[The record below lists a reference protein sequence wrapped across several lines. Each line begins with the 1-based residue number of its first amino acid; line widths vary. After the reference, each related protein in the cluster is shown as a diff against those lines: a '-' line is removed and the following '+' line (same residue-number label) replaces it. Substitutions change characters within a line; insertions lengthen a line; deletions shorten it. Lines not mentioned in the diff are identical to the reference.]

1 MLSLDSS
8 RWAELTD
15 AYGGASRIP
24 RLLEQ
29 AAQHLS
35 ADGDL
40 WSALCHQGDVY
51 TASYA
56 ALPHLVAVARSGADR
71 RSIAALDLVGA
82 IEAARLQGKGPAVPG
97 DLAAAYDAALSALP
111 EIAARLLSGP
121 REEEECRVI
130 LGALAAAKGHP
141 QLSAAILELSP
152 DIADRLLGRWLF
164 E

>member
-1 MLSLDSS
+1 MLALDSS

-24 RLLEQ
+24 ILLEK
-29 AAQHLS
+29 AAQNRS

-40 WSALCHQGDVY
+40 WSSLCHQGDVY

-56 ALPHLVAVARSGADR
+56 ALPHLVEVARSGVDR
-71 RSIAALDLVGA
+71 TAIATLDLIGA
-82 IEAARLQGKGPAVPG
+82 IEVARLQGKGPAMPG
-97 DLAAAYDAALSALP
+97 DLAHAYNAALSVLP
-111 EIAARLLSGP
+111 EIAARLLIEP
-121 REEEECRVI
+121 RSEEECRVI

-141 QLSAAILELSP
+141 QLSAAIFELSP